1 MISVVRKESGVLVF
15 LHSKPR
21 QNVQKEQ
28 ACIDMSDGPLY
39 AGGMEVTESELQI
52 LALAE
57 EVERLQ
63 TALTDERAA
72 REQLRRHFLKLSS
85 PAAMAVASAEQQ
97 KSAKQ
102 NRSTQ
107 VLSVE
112 GTADEAV
119 GIDSVQESIV
129 QQSVPQIRE
138 SVVDRVQRAA
148 QQPPVQTSV
157 PQPGNIKR
165 SRGFSLWGF
174 ITGADRVTDEDD
186 S

>member
-1 MISVVRKESGVLVF
+1 
-15 LHSKPR
+15 
-21 QNVQKEQ
+21 
-28 ACIDMSDGPLY
+28 MSDGPLY
-39 AGGMEVTESELQI
+39 TGGMEVTESELQI

-72 REQLRRHFLKLSS
+72 RDQLRRRFLKLSS

-97 KSAKQ
+97 KIAKQ
-102 NRSTQ
+102 NSSAQ
-107 VLSVE
+107 ILSVL

-119 GIDSVQESIV
+119 GSDSVQEFTV
-129 QQSVPQIRE
+129 QQSVPPIRE

-148 QQPPVQTSV
+148 PQPPVQTSV
-157 PQPGNIKR
+157 PQPGKVKR